1 MRYGF
6 AVLLMLMSSAATASA
21 QVVSAFR
28 LTGKQEARVSADE
41 IVARLM
47 QFDRNH
53 DFKLAIDELP
63 ERMQTLVVRGDKSD
77 DLMLDASEIRRMT
90 RVGPELPVLFPSPQF
105 GGYGFG
111 DTGTLSSRTH
121 IENTI
126 EDLRLEPAAHEAA
139 KRIGAAFADEL
150 EALDLGKLKLSGDS
164 RLGEA
169 RQAVLADRLSSVLT
183 DEENQNFRAAL
194 ARRPLVKAGVQVM
207 MALEVLGQREKA
219 INATLT
225 PPPSTK

>member
-6 AVLLMLMSSAATASA
+6 AVLLMLMSSAATAPA
-21 QVVSAFR
+21 QR
-28 LTGKQEARVSADE
+28 LSDELQAPARGGARVSVDD

-77 DLMLDASEIRRMT
+77 DLMLDPREIRRMT
-90 RVGPELPVLFPSPQF
+90 EVGPEMPVLFPSPQF
-105 GGYGFG
+105 GSYGFG
-111 DTGTLSSRTH
+111 DTGTFSSRTH

-126 EDLRLEPAAHEAA
+126 EDLRLAPDANEAA

-150 EALDLGKLKLSGDS
+150 EAKGAAVGTVTAHTRLD
-164 RLGEA
+164 EA
-169 RQAVLADRLSSVLT
+169 RQAALADRLSSLLT
-183 DEENQNFRAAL
+183 VEENENFRAAL
-194 ARRPLVKAGVQVM
+194 ARRPLVKAGGAAASLEILR
-207 MALEVLGQREKA
+207 ALETLRLE
-219 INATLT
+219 NA
-225 PPPSTK
+225 K

>member
-1 MRYGF
+1 MRYVF
-6 AVLLMLMSSAATASA
+6 AVLLMLMSSAAMASA
-21 QVVSAFR
+21 QVVSSF
-28 LTGKQEARVSADE
+28 LSTGKQQARVSADD
-41 IVARLM
+41 IIARLM

-53 DFKLAIDELP
+53 DFKLAMDELP

-90 RVGPELPVLFPSPQF
+90 QVGPEMPVLFPSPQV

-126 EDLRLEPAAHEAA
+126 EDLRLEPAANVAA

-150 EALDLGKLKLSGDS
+150 EALDLGKLPGDS

-207 MALEVLGQREKA
+207 MALEVLRQQEKA
-219 INATLT
+219 MSTTLT